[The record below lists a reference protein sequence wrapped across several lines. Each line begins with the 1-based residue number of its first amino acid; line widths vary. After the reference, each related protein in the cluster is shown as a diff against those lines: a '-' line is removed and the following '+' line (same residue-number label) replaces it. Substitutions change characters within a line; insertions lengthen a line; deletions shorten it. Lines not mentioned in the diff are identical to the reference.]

1 MAKGPPK
8 TVALANDDYTAKYVG
23 RTADG
28 RQFFLTN
35 PFVPAIGGN
44 PGREFLA
51 LYLFDKDGALLGAQI
66 EDLDT
71 RAELDEDAARARQ
84 AALLGSLGPVKYHK
98 IKVAPF
104 KVERFGVEFGFIPQ
118 PPEEPGKDWSV
129 VVEPGNYMCFWPPW
143 TSGDYDT

>member
-8 TVALANDDYTAKYVG
+8 SVALANDDYSAKYVG

-35 PFVPAIGGN
+35 SFVPAIGGDL
-44 PGREFLA
+44 GREFLA
-51 LYLFDKDGALLGAQI
+51 LYLFDKNGALVDAQI
-66 EDLDT
+66 EDLGA
-71 RAELDEDAARARQ
+71 RAHLDEDAARARQ
-84 AALLGSLGPVKYHK
+84 AALLESLGTVQYRK

-118 PPEEPGKDWSV
+118 PPEEAGDDWSV
-129 VVEPGNYMCFWPPW
+129 IVEPGNYMCFCPPW

>member
-1 MAKGPPK
+1 MAKDPPK
-8 TVALANDDYTAKYVG
+8 MVALAHDDYSARYAG
-23 RTADG
+23 CTADG

-51 LYLFDKDGALLGAQI
+51 LYLFDKDGALLDAQI
-66 EDLDT
+66 EDLGT
-71 RAELDEDAARARQ
+71 RAELDDDVARARQ
-84 AALLGSLGPVKYHK
+84 AALLASLGPVKYRK
-98 IKVAPF
+98 IEVAPF

-118 PPEEPGKDWSV
+118 RPEEPGEDWSV
-129 VVEPGNYMCFWPPW
+129 IVEPGNYMCFWPPW

>member
-8 TVALANDDYTAKYVG
+8 TIALAHDEYAARFVG
-23 RTADG
+23 RTTDG

-51 LYLFDKDGALLGAQI
+51 LYLFDRVGALVGAQI
-66 EDLDT
+66 ESLGT
-71 RAELDEDAARARQ
+71 RAGLDEDAARARR
-84 AALLGSLGPVKYHK
+84 AAMLEAIGPVKFGG

-104 KVERFGVEFGFIPQ
+104 RVEMFGVEFGFIPQ
-118 PPEEPGKDWSV
+118 PPEEPGDDWSV
-129 VVEPGNYMCFWPPW
+129 IVEPGNYMCFSPPW
-143 TSGDYDT
+143 TSGEYDT